1 MEDVSL
7 VHIAERNLL
16 GEVDAALL
24 RGDAIEQVN
33 ERHHTPLLA
42 AVLAG
47 HADMTALLLERAA
60 NPNGCKRVSNGD
72 TPLHVAART
81 GHAKLLELLLW
92 HGAAVVR
99 TPCTCGRRN
108 TNHYGRESAGQHR
121 RLWPSPHNSPGGSQ
135 ACKERTPQSLP
146 PGARPHGLAA
156 HSRSA
161 GEARGAC
168 TRAGHRETTLSLGR
182 AAAVI
187 EAAERSCRRR

>member
-1 MEDVSL
+1 VGALTKVLPKMEDASL
-7 VHIAERNLL
+7 VQVAERNLL
-16 GEVDAALL
+16 DEVDAALL

-92 HGAAVVR
+92 HGAALVR
-99 TPCTCGRRN
+99 MPCTCGRRN
-108 TNHYGRESAGQHR
+108 TNHCGRESAGPATPSVAHPPQLTCR
-121 RLWPSPHNSPGGSQ
+121 RNPGLQGEDTPKPSPPCRWRH
-135 ACKERTPQSLP
+135 RTVWSRTRVP
-146 PGARPHGLAA
+146 PAK
-156 HSRSA
+156 
-161 GEARGAC
+161 
-168 TRAGHRETTLSLGR
+168 R
-182 AAAVI
+182 AARVLALGAVK
-187 EAAERSCRRR
+187 EPK

>member
-1 MEDVSL
+1 MEDASL
-7 VHIAERNLL
+7 VQVAERNLL

-92 HGAAVVR
+92 HGAALVR
-99 TPCTCGRRN
+99 THC
-108 TNHYGRESAGQHR
+108 GRESARAATLTSG
-121 RLWPSPHNSPGGSQ
+121 PSPQST
-135 ACKERTPQSLP
+135 CERNPCLQGQPKAFPPAPYHWEPP
-146 PGARPHGLAA
+146 PGLVRTFRRQSARRV
-156 HSRSA
+156 HSRWA
-161 GEARGAC
+161 P
-168 TRAGHRETTLSLGR
+168 
-182 AAAVI
+182 
-187 EAAERSCRRR
+187 